1 MILLEILQIAGL
13 GIVAVI
19 LAVMIKAHKPELAL
33 QLSII
38 TGVIIFMMIAGKL
51 SAVIN
56 LLGSYTKRVD
66 IEPVYFQTILKIIG
80 IAYITE
86 FGAEICKDAG
96 ESSIASKIELGG
108 RVIIVAMAVP
118 IITSLLDLIISVMP

>member
-1 MILLEILQIAGL
+1 MEILQIAGL

-19 LAVMIKAHKPELAL
+19 LAVMLKAQKPELAL

-38 TGVIIFMMIAGKL
+38 TGVVIFMLIAGKL

-56 LLGSYTKRVD
+56 LLASYTKRVD
-66 IEPVYFQTILKIIG
+66 IEPIYFETILKIIG

-86 FGAEICKDAG
+86 FGAEVCKDAG
-96 ESSIASKIELGG
+96 ESSIASKVELAG

>member
-13 GIVAVI
+13 GIIAVI
-19 LAVMIKAHKPELAL
+19 LVIMLKAQKPELAL

-38 TGVIIFMMIAGKL
+38 TGVIIFMMLAGKL
-51 SAVIN
+51 SAVIT

-66 IEPVYFQTILKIIG
+66 IEPVYFETILKIIG

-96 ESSIASKIELGG
+96 ESSIASKIELAG
-108 RVIIVAMAVP
+108 RVVIVAMAVP